1 MVFVVRGR
9 ITARIMIHFHS
20 LRSQSHL
27 ASRLVN
33 RRVPARVLVNQGMA
47 SLLAVLAATANSIA
61 VKRHVIPISV
71 PV

>member
-33 RRVPARVLVNQGMA
+33 RGMA
-47 SLLAVLAATANSIA
+47 SLLAVVLAATVNSIA